1 MMKLQ
6 AVLPISYIYISLA
19 FQNKQKRSIQCM
31 RKLTARKLN
40 FPIWRILKIH
50 NYAYFTGTK
59 LRNIDKEIKHHYVTS
74 CG

>member
-1 MMKLQ
+1 
-6 AVLPISYIYISLA
+6 
-19 FQNKQKRSIQCM
+19 M

-59 LRNIDKEIKHHYVTS
+59 LRTLFYFILFLNFTKLY
-74 CG
+74 